1 MLLQIILAKLSG
13 IMTKKSE
20 NKIIASNK
28 KARHDYFLETQFEAG
43 LALEGWEVKSIR
55 EGHVQL
61 KESYILLKGGEAF
74 LIGVHITPL
83 KTASTHIEPDP
94 LRSRKL
100 LLNKKEINKLIVAR
114 EREGYTIVPVD
125 LYWFKNRVKM
135 QIAIAKGKKQQD
147 KRASLKERDW
157 NREKQRILKR

>member
-1 MLLQIILAKLSG
+1 MLLCIVLDKLPH
-13 IMTKKSE
+13 IMSKKSE
-20 NKIIASNK
+20 DRIIASNK
-28 KARHDYFLETQFEAG
+28 KARHDYLLETQFEAG
-43 LALEGWEVKSIR
+43 LVLEGWEVKSIR

-61 KESYILLKGGEAF
+61 KESYILLKHGEAW
-74 LIGVHITPL
+74 LIGTHIAPL

-100 LLNKKEINKLIVAR
+100 LLNRKEINKLVIAR

-125 LYWFKNRVKM
+125 LHCFKNRVKI

-157 NREKQRILKR
+157 NSEKHRI